1 MALWIRVGFCAGVS
15 RIIHANRP
23 EKFRGCQNLATAE
36 ARRPSMYLKL
46 ISMSPP
52 GSSELFEGPEPF
64 TAVLMSLGPD
74 TVLES

>member
-1 MALWIRVGFCAGVS
+1 MSLWIWVGFCASVLC
-15 RIIHANRP
+15 IIHANRP

-36 ARRPSMYLKL
+36 ALRPSMYLKL

-52 GSSELFEGPEPF
+52 GSSELFKGPDPF